1 MEILM
6 LCGSPRMGKGPQH
19 CHSLDLLEQ
28 LKTRLAGEGVRIL
41 PGNPA
46 EDLDRLAQALT
57 GVQALVLSFPLYVD
71 SIPAG
76 LLGTLTELEQ
86 RLKGSQGLER
96 TLVYPLVNCG
106 FFEAAQNRLAIS
118 MVWAWCESCGLGQ
131 GRALALGG
139 GEMLGGMPAGKGP
152 LADLDKSLDE
162 LAQDILAGRGGQ
174 TLWVQP
180 GIPRSFY
187 RLAGNLGFRHQ
198 GRKNGLTA
206 QQMRQ

>member
-1 MEILM
+1 M
-6 LCGSPRMGKGPQH
+6 
-19 CHSLDLLEQ
+19 
-28 LKTRLAGEGVRIL
+28 
-41 PGNPA
+41 
-46 EDLDRLAQALT
+46 
-57 GVQALVLSFPLYVD
+57 LSFPLYVD

-76 LLGTLTELEQ
+76 LLWTLTELEQ

-152 LADLDKSLDE
+152 LAALDKSLDE
-162 LAQDILAGRGGQ
+162 LAQDILADPPRRKAMGQ
-174 TLWVQP
+174 KMAAL
-180 GIPRSFY
+180 
-187 RLAGNLGFRHQ
+187 GNVDAAERIYAAVMSLCRQ
-198 GRKNGLTA
+198 GAK
-206 QQMRQ
+206 